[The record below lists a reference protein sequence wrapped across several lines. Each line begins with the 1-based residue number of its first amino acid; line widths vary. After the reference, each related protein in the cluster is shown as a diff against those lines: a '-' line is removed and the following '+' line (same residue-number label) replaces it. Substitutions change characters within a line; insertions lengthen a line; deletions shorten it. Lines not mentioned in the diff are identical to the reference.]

1 MREYLILITNLFL
14 IFFSQVTQQMLR
26 SIGTHPSRAVIGY
39 GSNPSS
45 PNVPNTSGVV
55 FNFPPQRSDV
65 DDSTTNG
72 APSISANG
80 ENSSPRSSGVS
91 SKKKNTLFVVK
102 LI

>member
-1 MREYLILITNLFL
+1 
-14 IFFSQVTQQMLR
+14 MLR

-55 FNFPPQRSDV
+55 AFNFPPQRFDV
-65 DDSTTNG
+65 EDATVG
-72 APSISANG
+72 AASISANG

-91 SKKKNTLFVVK
+91 STSQYSIVYTRK
-102 LI
+102 LR